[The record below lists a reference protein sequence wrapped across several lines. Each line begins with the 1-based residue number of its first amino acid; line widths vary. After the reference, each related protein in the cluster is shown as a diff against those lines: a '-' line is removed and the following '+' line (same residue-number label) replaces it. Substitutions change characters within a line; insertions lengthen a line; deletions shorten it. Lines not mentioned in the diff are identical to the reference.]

1 MGNSQWQREGR
12 KLGAAKIGVPF
23 IYQTFYAGRDESQDK
38 IREPSSLQVYNQ
50 LVYSVRYKVP
60 SFVSYF
66 ENNFD
71 NSQTRE
77 RIPLDSKK
85 LLSKYLKATIIYDV
99 NKTIFS
105 DKREL
110 EKEFY
115 FHMINYI
122 KEPKY
127 IDLHKSDSKPR
138 IVKDLTFLTDNMYD
152 LLINRTEKFINE
164 LLDYIYESNPDI
176 INEYLDKLEL
186 VSFDSGKFELWTSYD
201 NKPNIKGLINYLKLN
216 DRKPLSYVRGSSKVG
231 LVDTDLCKKF
241 LTAKFPNNAD
251 KINIILDSKYTET
264 LLMPLRIHKLSN
276 GSLKFSPDPE
286 SGEIVAFSELF
297 GYDLRDNKSRP
308 VIGYCIVDTPSN
320 FKIED
325 KIGTKLYKAL
335 AEYIDILIIN
345 DKDFI
350 TDLNKNYEYEDHEV
364 LNLESTKPNS
374 LTEEMAVV
382 STFLNQTT
390 IISNWKLCFIHT
402 HHSSWQQLVIY
413 DGTRIIQE
421 KIDRVSTKVDL
432 ITQKEDLFMIAEG
445 KNTYMDIL
453 KDGKIQKA
461 MEIAGNKIDS
471 LLKKENR
478 HFDAF
483 VYNLLTIPS
492 KDPDFFVEREAETV
506 SESIKKGHF
515 NNIAFHEYFV
525 VIVVYLDEKCS
536 TKFKLIYSPD
546 FNSDIKELM
555 DKEFNQ

>member
-1 MGNSQWQREGR
+1 
-12 KLGAAKIGVPF
+12 
-23 IYQTFYAGRDESQDK
+23 
-38 IREPSSLQVYNQ
+38 
-50 LVYSVRYKVP
+50 
-60 SFVSYF
+60 
-66 ENNFD
+66 
-71 NSQTRE
+71 
-77 RIPLDSKK
+77 
-85 LLSKYLKATIIYDV
+85 
-99 NKTIFS
+99 
-105 DKREL
+105 
-110 EKEFY
+110 
-115 FHMINYI
+115 
-122 KEPKY
+122 
-127 IDLHKSDSKPR
+127 
-138 IVKDLTFLTDNMYD
+138 
-152 LLINRTEKFINE
+152 
-164 LLDYIYESNPDI
+164 
-176 INEYLDKLEL
+176 
-186 VSFDSGKFELWTSYD
+186 
-201 NKPNIKGLINYLKLN
+201 
-216 DRKPLSYVRGSSKVG
+216 
-231 LVDTDLCKKF
+231 
-241 LTAKFPNNAD
+241 
-251 KINIILDSKYTET
+251 
-264 LLMPLRIHKLSN
+264 MPLRIHKLSN